1 MSAGH
6 FLTSIIFCLVSI
18 EDDDDTNNVAEANST
33 IKKRQLTNKKAT
45 QSSIEVSIEEDDDA
59 NNVAE
64 ANSTIK
70 KRQLTN
76 KKATQSSI
84 EVSIEEDDD
93 TNNVAEANSTI
104 KKRQLTNKKATQSS
118 IEISIEEDD
127 DTNNVAEANSTIKK
141 RQLTNKKATQSSS
154 KKKGLKR
161 FTLNY
166 YFQYKKIINIMIHM
180 QSSSKIFR
188 RLPLFTSLV
197 LVTPPPGSILNK
209 TKLSCVIVV
218 TCPNIEYGREVEGYS
233 GVFNFLNKDIR
244 RVKRT
249 DNAVKLF
256 NLLNYFCP

>member
-84 EVSIEEDDD
+84 EVSIEQDDD
-93 TNNVAEANSTI
+93 TNNVA
-104 KKRQLTNKKATQSS
+104 K
-118 IEISIEEDD
+118 
-127 DTNNVAEANSTIKK
+127 ANSTIKK

-197 LVTPPPGSILNK
+197 LVPPPPGSILNK

-233 GVFNFLNKDIR
+233 GVFFEQRCKTCE
-244 RVKRT
+244 T
-249 DNAVKLF
+249 DR
-256 NLLNYFCP
+256 

>member
-76 KKATQSSI
+76 KKVTQSSI
-84 EVSIEEDDD
+84 EVSIEEDDE

-118 IEISIEEDD
+118 IEVSIEEDD
-127 DTNNVAEANSTIKK
+127 DANNVAEANSTIKK

-197 LVTPPPGSILNK
+197 LVPPPPGSILNK

-233 GVFNFLNKDIR
+233 GVFFEQRYKTCE
-244 RVKRT
+244 T
-249 DNAVKLF
+249 DR
-256 NLLNYFCP
+256 

>member
-18 EDDDDTNNVAEANST
+18 ED
-33 IKKRQLTNKKAT
+33 
-45 QSSIEVSIEEDDDA
+45 
-59 NNVAE
+59 
-64 ANSTIK
+64 
-70 KRQLTN
+70 
-76 KKATQSSI
+76 
-84 EVSIEEDDD
+84 
-93 TNNVAEANSTI
+93 
-104 KKRQLTNKKATQSS
+104 
-118 IEISIEEDD
+118 DD

-197 LVTPPPGSILNK
+197 LVPPPPGSILNK